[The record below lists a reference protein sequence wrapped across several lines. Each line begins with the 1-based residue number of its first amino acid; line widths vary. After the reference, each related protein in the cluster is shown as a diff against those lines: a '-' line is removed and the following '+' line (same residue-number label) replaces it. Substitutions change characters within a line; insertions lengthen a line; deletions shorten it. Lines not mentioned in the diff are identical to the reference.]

1 MELNCLHLAK
11 YFIRILSSFIV
22 LSCVNVGAW
31 DIGPSLFHLLISNQY
46 STLQMY
52 LKTYYIPYI
61 SYTFPNEVTSLRQ
74 GLIVYNLNMNCKINP
89 PLFSNGTL
97 ILIIMMVLMKVLGV
111 VMKNI
116 MKLELLSDSDLV

>member
-31 DIGPSLFHLLISNQY
+31 DIETFVVSFINNLISNQY

-61 SYTFPNEVTSLRQ
+61 TYTFPNEVTSLRQ

-89 PLFSNGTL
+89 PLFSDGTF
-97 ILIIMMVLMKVLGV
+97 
-111 VMKNI
+111 KNY
-116 MKLELLSDSDLV
+116 